1 MNYKFELT
9 EQEANIVIQALAKQP
24 YDIVSPIIA
33 KLQSQAQ
40 VQQKLAE
47 EPKAKKQ

>member
-9 EQEANIVIQALAKQP
+9 EQEANYVLGLLSEQP
-24 YDIVSPIIA
+24 YKVSAPLIA

-40 VQQKLAE
+40 VQQKIE
-47 EPKAKKQ
+47 KKGEKN